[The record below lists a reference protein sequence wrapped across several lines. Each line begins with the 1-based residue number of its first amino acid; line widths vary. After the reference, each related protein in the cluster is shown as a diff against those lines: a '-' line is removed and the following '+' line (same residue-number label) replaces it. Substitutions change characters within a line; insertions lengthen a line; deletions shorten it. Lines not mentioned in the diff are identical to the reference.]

1 MTQWFS
7 MDGRTALVTGA
18 STGIG
23 RSIALA
29 FAEHGASV
37 AVHYCAAADAKMGI
51 PDTAR
56 ATADAIR
63 TRGGRACLVDV
74 DLEPVDGGRHA
85 HDLARAQLGPIDV
98 LVVCASLQYNTP
110 FANVTAQEIDRQ
122 VAIDLRATVEL
133 LQAALPSMKERRWG
147 RVLTI
152 GSINQVRPAPDLA
165 IYAALKAAQH
175 NLCVNLARQY
185 APYNVMI
192 NNLSPGLVATERNRW
207 RRADAESWRRFE
219 AMAAGPIGR
228 AAEPDEMVGAAL
240 LLCSQAASYIAGVD
254 LMVTAGAHLPH
265 S

>member
-1 MTQWFS
+1 MK
-7 MDGRTALVTGA
+7 AAV
-18 STGIG
+18 
-23 RSIALA
+23 IADSGV
-29 FAEHGASV
+29 E
-37 AVHYCAAADAKMGI
+37 
-51 PDTAR
+51 
-56 ATADAIR
+56 IR
-63 TRGGRACLVDV
+63 DV
-74 DLEPVDGGRHA
+74 PKPA
-85 HDLARAQLGPIDV
+85 PAPNQV
-98 LVVCASLQYNTP
+98 LVRVRAAGLNRADVIMASGRMHGSAGGPGAVLGLE
-110 FANVTAQEIDRQ
+110 FAGEVEAVGSEVKGVKPGDR
-122 VAIDLRATVEL
+122 VMCSGNGGYAEYAVSD
-133 LQAALPSMKERRWG
+133 WG

-152 GSINQVRPAPDLA
+152 GSINQLRPAPDLA